1 MSDVFNVYDHIP
13 LPRSKGSV
21 AEEIL
26 VSELKDFEKTLT
38 NEQELFIFC
47 GYFGMRL
54 YKFSSRG
61 EYVIMEGVDDSGSNC
76 RFVCNIHQLMISFR
90 AVPKPAGQEEPRRI
104 GFFDKSAD

>member
-54 YKFSSRG
+54 
-61 EYVIMEGVDDSGSNC
+61 
-76 RFVCNIHQLMISFR
+76 
-90 AVPKPAGQEEPRRI
+90 
-104 GFFDKSAD
+104 